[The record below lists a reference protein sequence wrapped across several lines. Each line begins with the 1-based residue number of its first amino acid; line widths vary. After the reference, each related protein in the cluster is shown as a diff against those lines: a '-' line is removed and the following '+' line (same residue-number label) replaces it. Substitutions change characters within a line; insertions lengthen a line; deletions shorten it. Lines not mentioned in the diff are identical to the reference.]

1 MDHIIYRD
9 CIVYLRSFISCGL
22 ACRAMRLSLVNVTV
36 VTHLGGIPR
45 VLELWFLLAE
55 DTDLL
60 KNLSLKT

>member
-36 VTHLGGIPR
+36 VTPRGGTR
-45 VLELWFLLAE
+45 ELWSLLAE
-55 DTDLL
+55 DTGQTTV
-60 KNLSLKT
+60 NRSEVSF